1 MGMLWTDNDARNR
14 LKRLVTKLTGTPFL
28 PLLAISK
35 LVESVIAGGPLVVWS
50 VATVVSILLFVVA
63 EDLLEYA
70 ENRGETLLE
79 LFDH

>member
-1 MGMLWTDNDARNR
+1 MLWTDNDARNR
-14 LKRLVTKLTGTPFL
+14 AKRLATKLTGTPFL

-35 LVESVIAGGPLVVWS
+35 LVESAIAGGPVLVWAGAS
-50 VATVVSILLFVVA
+50 VVSVVLFVVA

-79 LFDH
+79 LFE